1 MTTRSGVSTA
11 QEDVREE
18 FHSKP
23 VPLGA
28 RLGFHDPA
36 LLWSG
41 FGIAYICAVIGGLIQ
56 QGLGTTNAI
65 LAIALGNF
73 ILFLYSAA
81 IGYGNGKWGL
91 NFPLTVK
98 AVFGEKGAVVPIL
111 ILAVLVTGWYAFQ
124 AWLTADVIR
133 VAFGLQGGLL
143 LGTMAV
149 AFAVLFALP
158 SIFGFKWMANLMKLA
173 LPTMVIF
180 AGYYLLA
187 KVLPLG
193 SALFESH
200 GDGKMAFMTGV
211 AMAWS
216 TFVVSGT
223 MTGDIVRYTVNGR
236 QAVWVTA
243 VAFLFSNGPFM
254 IFGALISAAL
264 NDPEVVYF
272 FHSSALTV
280 VVPLLIVAI
289 LSNWSTCDACL
300 YNATMGYTNAFS
312 GLRWRHA
319 AMLGSAIGIIA
330 AGTGIIGNIVNWLIL
345 LGLLVPP
352 IGGAIIADYYV
363 VRGGKGFSVLRRTD
377 YNWAAIVAMIVGV
390 LVGYYVYVTFPNF
403 LFGAA
408 GIAASFIVYIVLA
421 RAATEPLGATLSSMP
436 SGAEA
441 GR

>member
-28 RLGFHDPA
+28 RLGFRDPA
-36 LLWSG
+36 LVWSG

-73 ILFLYSAA
+73 ILFLSSAA
-81 IGYGNGKWGL
+81 IGYGTGKWGL

-143 LGTMAV
+143 LGTVAV

-193 SALFESH
+193 APWS
-200 GDGKMAFMTGV
+200 GV
-211 AMAWS
+211 
-216 TFVVSGT
+216 
-223 MTGDIVRYTVNGR
+223 
-236 QAVWVTA
+236 
-243 VAFLFSNGPFM
+243 L
-254 IFGALISAAL
+254 
-264 NDPEVVYF
+264 
-272 FHSSALTV
+272 
-280 VVPLLIVAI
+280 
-289 LSNWSTCDACL
+289 
-300 YNATMGYTNAFS
+300 
-312 GLRWRHA
+312 
-319 AMLGSAIGIIA
+319 
-330 AGTGIIGNIVNWLIL
+330 
-345 LGLLVPP
+345 
-352 IGGAIIADYYV
+352 GGA
-363 VRGGKGFSVLRRTD
+363 RWGSWPGGA
-377 YNWAAIVAMIVGV
+377 WAG
-390 LVGYYVYVTFPNF
+390 G
-403 LFGAA
+403 
-408 GIAASFIVYIVLA
+408 
-421 RAATEPLGATLSSMP
+421 P
-436 SGAEA
+436 S
-441 GR
+441 

>member
-1 MTTRSGVSTA
+1 M
-11 QEDVREE
+11 
-18 FHSKP
+18 
-23 VPLGA
+23 
-28 RLGFHDPA
+28 
-36 LLWSG
+36 
-41 FGIAYICAVIGGLIQ
+41 
-56 QGLGTTNAI
+56 
-65 LAIALGNF
+65 
-73 ILFLYSAA
+73 
-81 IGYGNGKWGL
+81 
-91 NFPLTVK
+91 
-98 AVFGEKGAVVPIL
+98 
-111 ILAVLVTGWYAFQ
+111 
-124 AWLTADVIR
+124 
-133 VAFGLQGGLL
+133 
-143 LGTMAV
+143 
-149 AFAVLFALP
+149 
-158 SIFGFKWMANLMKLA
+158 
-173 LPTMVIF
+173 
-180 AGYYLLA
+180 
-187 KVLPLG
+187 
-193 SALFESH
+193 
-200 GDGKMAFMTGV
+200 
-211 AMAWS
+211 
-216 TFVVSGT
+216 
-223 MTGDIVRYTVNGR
+223 
-236 QAVWVTA
+236 
-243 VAFLFSNGPFM
+243 
-254 IFGALISAAL
+254 
-264 NDPEVVYF
+264 
-272 FHSSALTV
+272 

-300 YNATMGYTNAFS
+300 YHATMGYTNAFS